1 MATNLEPSTG
11 ETRRRPWQLPRNT
24 TGRGGRITIDV
35 HQMHRLSRSLTGHLA
50 VLESVRRHGAEVAGA
65 LDALVLDDAG
75 DTRRIRAA
83 LDTAL
88 SDDYG
93 VGRAR
98 NLLVRDIGY
107 VVEARERA
115 LGADRT
121 DRDERRVIERLI
133 ASLTPGTTA
142 LATRRKVRRLL
153 RGLYEPASDGSGGSG
168 GSGGSRGGLVK
179 PLATKLTST
188 SEFRVP
194 DAEGAPDNNGNRYH
208 AGKDWFA
215 PPGTAV
221 RAPIAGKVVE
231 VTPSRGNSGQIF
243 GGVVKVQGANGR
255 VWVFRHVDPT
265 GVKEGQR
272 VDAGDRVA
280 KITNWTGGPDH
291 VHIEHWKTLGG
302 GYNMGN
308 MLDPMVALKRFL

>member
-1 MATNLEPSTG
+1 
-11 ETRRRPWQLPRNT
+11 
-24 TGRGGRITIDV
+24 I
-35 HQMHRLSRSLTGHLA
+35 
-50 VLESVRRHGAEVAGA
+50 
-65 LDALVLDDAG
+65 VLDNDSDA
-75 DTRRIRAA
+75 RRIRRA

-88 SDDYG
+88 SNEYG

-133 ASLTPGTTA
+133 ASLTPEGATV
-142 LATRRKVRRLL
+142 ATRRKVRRLL
-153 RGLYEPASDGSGGSG
+153 RGLYEPASGGSG

-179 PLATKLTST
+179 PLATKLTSG

-194 DAEGAPDNNGNRYH
+194 DAEGAPDNNGKRYH
-208 AGKDWFA
+208 AAKDWFA

-231 VTPSRGNSGQIF
+231 VKPSRGNSGQIF

-308 MLDPMVALKRFL
+308 MLDPMEALKRFR